1 MSTPISDVQGNQNVP
16 SKLRIDIDDGP
27 IAYVRIRGIMDQSFD
42 GKRLAASFKAAKV
55 IIDLRQARRIASV
68 AVPLWTDLVN
78 AVTARPDADMYIVEC
93 VPHVLA
99 QFNMLVGLQGR
110 AKLVSFYAPYRCH
123 NCSAEF
129 EVLVLLP
136 RDRPIV
142 RDGNPPDHPCP
153 KCGGRG
159 DIDDDPVAFFAA
171 AARQTYFDIDHEVAA
186 FLRSHLKYQ
195 FASDARRLQV
205 EGHAVRSSMSYIRI
219 SGTIDRSFPA
229 EAVVRGLVGKAVIDL
244 SAAKLADQGGVTQW
258 RAMIRAAQPQV
269 SSITLIECPPGF
281 LERALVPED
290 VDERLQVLSFQV
302 EYECIGCTTRVTHSV
317 DAAVHHVGLR
327 SATFPNVS
335 CATCNIPMTPMP
347 SEDLLALLRI
357 IARPTPTPDLRRFAE
372 KCVKRPS
379 TKLKDVLLF
388 RPARAMPPAL
398 MRAVYVTAALGMII
412 LAVVA
417 VLAFR
422 LQSSQTVVQ
431 APAAA
436 PAAASRAPEAAKLER
451 PPWIISDTPASSYC
465 HDLINH
471 FMCVGVSSYQ
481 KSRDAAAAE
490 ANEAALEEI
499 SNAVGLKIS
508 DESFKRT
515 VIPMYQDSRQ
525 RALGALETSVDRTTS
540 DAYKKL
546 LTQAREARA
555 RAAAS
560 LRAVGGSA
568 VPAQRSDWYWE
579 EYAPEIGTEA
589 DFLVFVRYDVSLD
602 SIKALVERFS
612 TPVEVGDSA
621 AITVFPG
628 LAWRLP
634 QVQGGAM
641 IVRVGAALNKAGVKE
656 QSIVTAVG
664 GEAIRDAAQLGD
676 HLKKSPKA
684 SLTMILSPAENST
697 PQTVELH

>member
-16 SKLRIDIDDGP
+16 GKLRIDIDDGP
-27 IAYVRIRGIMDQSFD
+27 IAYVRIRGILDQAFD
-42 GKRLAASFKAAKV
+42 GHRLAASIKAPKV
-55 IIDLRQARRIASV
+55 IVDLRQARRIASV
-68 AVPLWTDLVN
+68 AVPLWTDLVTG
-78 AVTARPDADMYIVEC
+78 VMARPDADMYIVEC

-123 NCSAEF
+123 NCAAEF
-129 EVLVLLP
+129 EVLILLP

-142 RDGNPPDHPCP
+142 RDGNPPENPCP

-171 AARQTYFDIDHEVAA
+171 AARQAYFDIDHEVAA

-205 EGHAVRSSMSYIRI
+205 EGHAVRSNMSYVRI
-219 SGTIDRSFPA
+219 SGTIDRSFPT
-229 EAVVRGLVGKAVIDL
+229 EAVVRALVGKSVIDL
-244 SAAKLADQGGVTQW
+244 SGAKLADQGGVTQW
-258 RAMIRAAQPQV
+258 RSMIRAAKPNV
-269 SSITLIECPPGF
+269 SSLTMIECPPGF

-290 VDERLQVLSFQV
+290 VDDRLQVLTFQV
-302 EYECIGCTTRVTHSV
+302 EYECVGCAARVTHSV
-317 DAAVHHVGLR
+317 DAAAHHVELR
-327 SATFPNVS
+327 SATFPNLP
-335 CATCNIPMTPMP
+335 CAACTIPMMPMP

-357 IARPTPTPDLRRFAE
+357 VARPTPTPDLRRFAE
-372 KCVKRPS
+372 KCAKWPS

-388 RPARAMPPAL
+388 RPAKAMPPAL
-398 MRAVYVTAALGMII
+398 IRAVYVIGALGIII

-417 VLAFR
+417 VLALKIR
-422 LQSSQTVVQ
+422 SAETVAQ
-431 APAAA
+431 APTAA

-481 KSRDAAAAE
+481 KSRDGAAAE
-490 ANEAALEEI
+490 ANNAALEEI

-508 DESFKRT
+508 DETFKRM

-546 LTQAREARA
+546 LAQAREARA
-555 RAAAS
+555 NAAAS
-560 LRAVGGSA
+560 LRALGGSA

-579 EYAPEIGTEA
+579 EYAPENGTEA

-612 TPVEVGDSA
+612 TRVEVGDSA

-628 LAWRLP
+628 LAWRHP
-634 QVQGGAM
+634 QIQGGAM
-641 IVRVGAALNKAGVKE
+641 IVRVGAALHKAGVKE

-664 GEAIRDAAQLGD
+664 GEATRDAVHLGER
-676 HLKKSPKA
+676 LKKSAKA
-684 SLTMILSPAENST
+684 SLTLMLSPAENGAL
-697 PQTVELH
+697 QTVELP